1 MFEVQLQAL
10 ALVAAF
16 VQRLVAFV
24 KPFYQSYEYQKHI
37 DLGLSLVASIALC
50 VNWGVDVFAAAGIHF
65 GVEWLGA
72 ALTGAVASFGSS
84 VLNDFLKLLEALK
97 KPAST
102 SLTVNVEQMEK
113 PQG

>member
-1 MFEVQLQAL
+1 MFETQLQAL
-10 ALVAAF
+10 VLVAAF

-24 KPFYQSYEYQKHI
+24 KPFYQSHEYQKHI
-37 DLGLSLVASIALC
+37 DLGLSLLASVALC
-50 VNWGVDVFAAAGIHF
+50 VNWGVDVFAAAGINF
-65 GVEWLGA
+65 GAAWLGA

-97 KPAST
+97 KPTST
-102 SLTVNVEQMEK
+102 SMTVNVEQQQ